1 MDCVSKRSVAYLI
14 DEVWQAYGVDTIDRF
29 RDELLERLE
38 AMPTMEGNMNKPMI
52 CDYCVHYGDV
62 CRNMASPCYGHIV
75 SSEDTC
81 EDWDDESDSET

>member
-1 MDCVSKRSVAYLI
+1 MS
-14 DEVWQAYGVDTIDRF
+14 AYGDYKCGAITYQQYCAAMAEEDR
-29 RDELLERLE
+29 RDRYFEEQE
-38 AMPTMEGNMNKPMI
+38 AMHKPMI
-52 CDYCVHYGDV
+52 CDYCIHYGDV

>member
-1 MDCVSKRSVAYLI
+1 
-14 DEVWQAYGVDTIDRF
+14 
-29 RDELLERLE
+29 
-38 AMPTMEGNMNKPMI
+38 MNKPMI

-62 CRNMASPCYGHIV
+62 CRNMESPCYGHIV